1 MDNQQELTK
10 EEIHRSKQKI
20 SFYSIL
26 INLFLS
32 LIKITGG
39 IISGSAALTADG
51 IHSLSDLASSLSVF
65 AGIFISNKKSKIF
78 PFGLYKVENLV
89 AMISAF
95 AIFFAGY
102 EIAKDVFFGEPQE
115 ITNLPVALGVIITT
129 VLTTYLYARYEKKMG
144 VKLNSPSLIADA
156 EHIKVDFYTAIVVLA
171 GVFAQYFGLV
181 WGEKIAVL
189 IVVAFIFHSG
199 FDILKEAIKVLLDA
213 SIDNETV
220 QKIKEIVSEEPLVK
234 KINLITGRNSG
245 SYKFVQ
251 LDLVLNTNSL
261 TEAHHFAHD
270 LEFKIKEEIPF
281 IEKVVIH
288 FGNDER
294 TEKTAVLLNDNGLI
308 CNHFGNSDEIIVFQK
323 DKPPLHI
330 KNPHKNSTK
339 RKGFYLAEFLHKQ
352 GITKI
357 ILKNE
362 ITQKPVLYALK
373 SFGIEMEITDKDN
386 LQSLELFNNE

>member
-1 MDNQQELTK
+1 METTQKELSK
-10 EEIHRSKQKI
+10 EEVFKEKRKI
-20 SFYSIL
+20 SIFSII

-32 LIKITGG
+32 LIKIAGG

-51 IHSLSDLASSLSVF
+51 VHSLSDLASSLSVLT
-65 AGIFISNKKSKIF
+65 GIIISNKKSKVF

-89 AMISAF
+89 AVISAF

-102 EIAKDVFFGEPQE
+102 EIGRDVFFGEAQE
-115 ITNLPVALGVIITT
+115 ITNLPVALVVIVIT
-129 VLTTYLYARYEKKMG
+129 VLTTFFYSRYEKKVG
-144 VKLNSPSLIADA
+144 IKLNSPSLIADA

-171 GVFAQYFGLV
+171 GVFAQYFGFL

-213 SIDNETV
+213 SIDNETI
-220 QKIKEIVSEEPLVK
+220 QKIKEIVSEEKIVQ

-251 LDLVLNTNSL
+251 LDLILNTNSL
-261 TEAHHFAHD
+261 QEAHHFAHH
-270 LEFKIKEEIPF
+270 LEQTIKDEIPF
-281 IEKVVIH
+281 IEKVVVH

-294 TEKTAVLLNDNGLI
+294 KEKTAILLNDKGLI
-308 CNHFGNSDEIIVFQK
+308 CNHFGSCDKIVIFQK
-323 DKPPLHI
+323 DKEREIVENL
-330 KNPHKNSTK
+330 HKNREK
-339 RKGFYLAEFLHKQ
+339 RKGVYLAEYLNEL
-352 GITKI
+352 GITRI
-357 ILKNE
+357 ILKTP

-373 SFGIEMEITDKDN
+373 NFGIQSVITDKND
-386 LQSLELFNNE
+386 LDEIIKEI